1 MNVFKKLARNISD
14 SLFFSSRNPHQVSR
28 SGHHLHNEYRRILTA
43 PDLAVEVLMAIALKD
58 EHFRDLLPKNDGPGL
73 VRLAVVG
80 NFLYANVFEL
90 HEFPGGPMEHP
101 FNEDWRKDSIIDYL
115 VATEVNYND
124 KGRPESFIHS
134 LEPIVR
140 HYHTHHSFDPDE
152 PIHSYALAL
161 NKEELEQINRLS
173 VSHHRRK
180 AA

>member
-1 MNVFKKLARNISD
+1 MNALNKMIRNLSD
-14 SLFFSSRNPHQVSR
+14 SLFFRTRNPHQVPR
-28 SGHHLHNEYRRILTA
+28 NPRHLYNEYRRVLTA
-43 PDLAVEVLMAIALKD
+43 PDLAVEALMAIALKD
-58 EHFRDLLPKNDGPGL
+58 EHFRDLLPKNEGPGL

-80 NFLYANVFEL
+80 NFLYANVYEL

-101 FNEDWRKDSIIDYL
+101 HNDDWRKDSIVDYL
-115 VATEVNYND
+115 IATEVKYND

-152 PIHSYALAL
+152 PVSSYALAL
-161 NKEELEQINRLS
+161 NKEELDIINRIS
-173 VSHHRRK
+173 VSHHCRR

>member
-1 MNVFKKLARNISD
+1 MNALNKMIRNISD
-14 SLFFSSRNPHQVSR
+14 SLFFRSRNPHQVSR
-28 SGHHLHNEYRRILTA
+28 NGHHLHNEYRRILTA

-58 EHFRDLLPKNDGPGL
+58 EHFRDLLPKNEGPGL

-115 VATEVNYND
+115 VATEVSYND